1 MQTLK
6 KLIYFL
12 TPHERKRAFLLLLMI
27 LVMALLDM
35 IGVASIMPFIAV
47 LSNPSLIET
56 NVILNKT
63 FQVSGMFGVETN
75 QQFLFALGILV
86 FLLTIISI
94 AFKALTEYVQ
104 YRFVSFSEY
113 YLSKRLV
120 ESYLHQPYS
129 WFLNRNSA
137 DLGKNILSEAG
148 TIIGGSMKPMIDLMA
163 KSMVAIAL
171 LLLLI
176 VIDPKLSF
184 ITFFTIGGAYFLIY
198 KFSRNFLD
206 RIGKNRLKANQL
218 RFTAVSEAFG
228 AVKEIK
234 VGGLEQTYIKKFS
247 DPAKT
252 FAIVQSSAQVVGQL
266 PRYGLEAIAFGGI
279 LLMIL
284 YLMTQGDTFASALP
298 VIALYAYAG
307 YRLMPALQNIYSSI
321 AKLRYVGPGL
331 NSIYEDFI
339 NLKPF
344 DSQQDQ
350 GVLML
355 NKEITLNK
363 ICYQYPSSS
372 RIVLKDINLKIP
384 ARKTIG
390 LVGTTGSGK
399 TTTVD
404 IILGLLE
411 VKQGTLEV
419 DGKVINKK
427 NCRTWQKSIGYVPQ
441 NIYLTDDTII
451 ANIALGVNLKEI
463 NLEAIKKACKI
474 ANLHEFITNELPN
487 QYETIVGERGV
498 RLSGGQKQRIGI
510 ARALYHNPQI
520 LILDEATSSL
530 DNMTEKSVM
539 EEVYNISKD
548 ITVIIIAH
556 RLSTIKNCDIIYL
569 LDKGELKNKGTFE
582 ELINANN
589 NFQKNANNL
598 N

>member
-27 LVMALLDM
+27 LLMALLDM

-63 FQVSGMFGVETN
+63 FQVLSMFGVETN
-75 QQFLFALGILV
+75 LQFLFALGVLV

-120 ESYLHQPYS
+120 ENYLHQPYS

-148 TIIGGSMKPMIDLMA
+148 TIIGGSLKPMIDLIA
-163 KSMVAIAL
+163 KSMVTIAM

-184 ITFFTIGGAYFLIY
+184 ITFFVLGGAYFSIY

-206 RIGKNRLKANQL
+206 RIGKSRLKSNQL

-234 VGGLEQTYIKKFS
+234 VGGLEQTFIKQFS

-252 FAIVQSSAQVVGQL
+252 FAIVQSSAQVVDQL
-266 PRYGLEAIAFGGI
+266 PRYLLEAIAFGGI

-463 NLEAIKKACKI
+463 NLEAIKKASKI
-474 ANLHEFITNELPN
+474 ENLHEFITNELP
-487 QYETIVGERGV
+487 Y
-498 RLSGGQKQRIGI
+498 S
-510 ARALYHNPQI
+510 
-520 LILDEATSSL
+520 
-530 DNMTEKSVM
+530 
-539 EEVYNISKD
+539 
-548 ITVIIIAH
+548 
-556 RLSTIKNCDIIYL
+556 
-569 LDKGELKNKGTFE
+569 
-582 ELINANN
+582 
-589 NFQKNANNL
+589 
-598 N
+598 